1 MATIEMLTHG
11 FERSRRKSRQ
21 QIKKK
26 RSDEE
31 QKLIDQAKKL
41 LMERNGM
48 SEPEAFR
55 YLQKNSMDFG
65 RTMVESA
72 QMILAMG

>member
-1 MATIEMLTHG
+1 
-11 FERSRRKSRQ
+11 
-21 QIKKK
+21 
-26 RSDEE
+26 
-31 QKLIDQAKKL
+31 
-41 LMERNGM
+41 M